1 MEQYVPHENILL
13 KTNKKIDNM
22 HITGVLSN
30 RIGFFGIMTY
40 SMINLLAYLAVQC
53 TSKIDGDGT

>member
-1 MEQYVPHENILL
+1 
-13 KTNKKIDNM
+13 M

-40 SMINLLAYLAVQC
+40 SMINLLAYLAVPVKLMAMEHNCINQVFRLS
-53 TSKIDGDGT
+53 TQDAT